1 MPRVCVYRDSSL
13 KIQMEYRAFEE
24 RSARGGGVRWRL
36 EAGGGRSGKGE
47 DVDEPRGGEDIS
59 KIEY

>member
-1 MPRVCVYRDSSL
+1 
-13 KIQMEYRAFEE
+13 MEYRAFEE